1 MNNFQSQSLVENC
14 KFKFKCHKT
23 WQSLE
28 VKSTYAENRRYCNDC
43 SQDVYLIN
51 NDFELESA
59 ILNNYCVAIPAN
71 STIRFLTPT
80 DPNLHTTLGILGP
93 REHTELTDTELTELR
108 SRGILKFDP
117 ANGLSKN
124 ARTVLNQLGGSKFT
138 VRMYAD
144 IFLLSVPF
152 VVILWIACAFAL
164 FFGIEGD
171 IKNLIV
177 ILIILLVVPLLI
189 WQLFRIRS
197 ASEEIDKKR
206 Y

>member
-43 SQDVYLIN
+43 SQDVYLIM
-51 NDFELESA
+51 NDFELDSA

-71 STIRFLTPT
+71 SAIRLSAPT
-80 DPNLHTTLGILGP
+80 DPNLHTTLGILAS
-93 REHTELTDTELTELR
+93 RETSELTDTELTELR

-124 ARTVLNQLGGSKFT
+124 ARTVLNQLGGSEFT
-138 VRMYAD
+138 VRMNAK
-144 IFLLSVPF
+144 IFWFSIPVM
-152 VVILWIACAFAL
+152 VILWIACAFAL
-164 FFGIEGD
+164 FGIEGD

-177 ILIILLVVPLLI
+177 VLLILLVVPLLI
-189 WQLFRIRS
+189 WQMFRIRS
-197 ASEEIDKKR
+197 ASEEIDKKNI
-206 Y
+206 